1 MKQLILG
8 RGRFANMQHKV
19 VSIGRGSRRGG
30 PEPRPMATVGGT
42 NAGHGGYV
50 KKDFSNEG
58 AGMNMAGVKKK
69 LKPLKFK
76 M

>member
-1 MKQLILG
+1 MRNLILANS
-8 RGRFANMQHKV
+8 RFKNLQNPV
-19 VSIGRGSRRGG
+19 VSRLLGSG
-30 PEPRPMATVGGT
+30 

-50 KKDFSNEG
+50 KKDFSDEGKGSEG

>member
-1 MKQLILG
+1 MKHLILG
-8 RGRFANMQHKV
+8 RGRFSNMKHSV
-19 VSIGRGSRRGG
+19 VSRLKGSGSG
-30 PEPRPMATVGGT
+30 

-50 KKDFSNEG
+50 KKDIISDEGKGSEG
-58 AGMNMAGVKKK
+58 AGIIKKK

>member
-1 MKQLILG
+1 MKHLILG

-19 VSIGRGSRRGG
+19 VSRVKGGMCCGGS
-30 PEPRPMATVGGT
+30 

-50 KKDFSNEG
+50 KKDFSDESKGSEG
-58 AGMNMAGVKKK
+58 AGIVKKK

>member
-1 MKQLILG
+1 MKHLILG
-8 RGRFANMQHKV
+8 RGRFANMQHKA
-19 VSIGRGSRRGG
+19 VSMSRGKGMCGG
-30 PEPRPMATVGGT
+30 S

-50 KKDFSNEG
+50 KKDFTDEGKGSEG
-58 AGMNMAGVKKK
+58 AGIVKKK

>member
-1 MKQLILG
+1 MKSLILANS
-8 RGRFANMQHKV
+8 RFKNLPI
-19 VSIGRGSRRGG
+19 VSRLSGSGSG
-30 PEPRPMATVGGT
+30 

-50 KKDFSNEG
+50 KKDIISDEGKGSEG
-58 AGMNMAGVKKK
+58 AGMNMTGIKKK

>member
-1 MKQLILG
+1 MKHLILG
-8 RGRFANMQHKV
+8 RGRFSNISNIAVKYSKPKLLN
-19 VSIGRGSRRGG
+19 GGS
-30 PEPRPMATVGGT
+30 

-50 KKDFSNEG
+50 KKDFALEDEG
-58 AGMNMAGVKKK
+58 KSGTGVIKKK

>member
-1 MKQLILG
+1 MKSLILANS
-8 RGRFANMQHKV
+8 RFKNLPI
-19 VSIGRGSRRGG
+19 VSRLSGSG
-30 PEPRPMATVGGT
+30 

-50 KKDFSNEG
+50 KKDIISDEGKGSEG
-58 AGMNMAGVKKK
+58 AGMNMTGIKKK

>member
-1 MKQLILG
+1 MKKLILG
-8 RGRFANMQHKV
+8 RGRFANIKHKIV
-19 VSIGRGSRRGG
+19 TGLKPISGAG
-30 PEPRPMATVGGT
+30 

-50 KKDFSNEG
+50 KKDFSLEDEG
-58 AGMNMAGVKKK
+58 KSGMGIKKK

>member
-8 RGRFANMQHKV
+8 KGRFSGISNIAVKY
-19 VSIGRGSRRGG
+19 SKPKSGSG
-30 PEPRPMATVGGT
+30 

-50 KKDFSNEG
+50 KRDFAMEDEG
-58 AGMNMAGVKKK
+58 KSGSGFKKK